1 MKKITLTVAALLGWF
16 GSVSAQIQDSVANG
30 YKAKKLKIEEINF
43 VSGYYN
49 QTGNNSAITGGIG
62 TEKLFDV
69 ANSLEIKLT
78 KTDRRNRVHTI
89 SGELNIDFYSS
100 ASQDN
105 IDPLTISSASK
116 SDTHIYPTISWNMKN
131 DQNHTNRGAMFSYST
146 EYDYKSLGFNVNFS
160 KSSKDNNREITFKAG
175 TYQDT
180 YTAILPSEL
189 RPNGYSSGAEG
200 DKSNLYH
207 KPRNT
212 YNGSVSLSQIVNKR
226 LQLLV
231 IVEPTYQEGLLSTPF
246 HRTYF
251 SDGSEKVEKLP
262 GTRFK
267 LPVGLRGSYFLGD
280 KIIIRTFYRFYADN
294 WGMKAHTF
302 SLETPIKI
310 TPFVSLSPFYRFNT
324 QSSIRYFAPYMQ
336 HNPNAAYYSSD
347 YDLSAFQSHF
357 VGSGIRLAPPG
368 GIMGIRHFASVELR
382 YGHFYRN
389 AGTGMQANIIT
400 LAAKFK

>member
-1 MKKITLTVAALLGWF
+1 MKKITLTVAALLGLS
-16 GSVSAQIQDSVANG
+16 GMVSAQVRDSIPTD
-30 YKAKKLKIEEINF
+30 YKAKKLKIEEVNF
-43 VSGYYN
+43 VSGYYSQN
-49 QTGNNSAITGGIG
+49 GNNSAITGGTG
-62 TEKLFDV
+62 TEKLFDL
-69 ANSLEIKLT
+69 ANSLEVKLT
-78 KTDRRNRVHTI
+78 KTDRLNRIHTI
-89 SGELNIDFYSS
+89 SADVNIDYYSS

-105 IDPLTISSASK
+105 IDPLTISGASRT
-116 SDTHIYPTISWNMKN
+116 DTHLYPSISWNMKN
-131 DQNHTNRGAMFSYST
+131 EQNRTNRGAMFSYST
-146 EYDYKSLGFNVNFS
+146 EYDYKSLGFNANFS

-180 YTAILPSEL
+180 YIAILPSEL

-226 LQLLV
+226 LQILFIL
-231 IVEPTYQEGLLSTPF
+231 EPTYQEGLLSTPF

-251 SDGSEKVEKLP
+251 TDGSEKVEKLP
-262 GTRFK
+262 GSRVKIPIGF
-267 LPVGLRGSYFLGD
+267 RGSYFAGD
-280 KIIIRTFYRFYADN
+280 KVIIRTFYRFYTDN

-302 SLETPIKI
+302 SLETPVKI
-310 TPFVSLSPFYRFNT
+310 TPFVSVSPFYRFNS
-324 QSSIRYFAPYMQ
+324 QSAVRYFSPYMK
-336 HNPNAAYYSSD
+336 HDPSSEYYTSD

-368 GIMGIRHFASVELR
+368 GIMGVRHFASLELR

>member
-1 MKKITLTVAALLGWF
+1 MKKITFTVAALLGLF
-16 GSVSAQIQDSVANG
+16 GSLAAQVQDSVSSA
-30 YKAKKLKIEEINF
+30 YKAKKLKIEEVNF
-43 VSGYYN
+43 VSGYYSQN
-49 QTGNNSAITGGIG
+49 GNNSAITGGIG

-78 KTDRRNRVHTI
+78 KTDRFNRVHTI
-89 SGELNIDFYSS
+89 AADVNIDYYSS

-105 IDPLTISSASK
+105 IDPLTISGASRT
-116 SDTHIYPTISWNMKN
+116 DTHIYPTISWNMKN

-146 EYDYKSLGFNVNFS
+146 EYDYKSYGFNFNFS

-200 DKSNLYH
+200 DKANLYH

-212 YNGSVSLSQIVNKR
+212 YNSSVSLSQIVNRR
-226 LQLLV
+226 LQVLL

-251 SDGSEKVEKLP
+251 TDGSERVEKLP
-262 GTRFK
+262 GSRIK
-267 LPVGLRGSYFLGD
+267 IPIGLRGSYFMGD
-280 KIIIRTFYRFYADN
+280 KVIIRTFYRFYADN

-302 SLETPIKI
+302 SLEMPVKI
-310 TPFVSLSPFYRFNT
+310 TPFVSLSPFYRFNS
-324 QSSIRYFAPYMQ
+324 QSAIRYFAPYMQ
-336 HNPNAAYYSSD
+336 HDPGSEYYSSD
-347 YDLSAFQSHF
+347 YDLSSFQSHF
-357 VGSGIRLAPPG
+357 VGSGIRFAPPG
-368 GIMGIRHFASVELR
+368 GIAGIRHFASLEFR

-389 AGTGMQANIIT
+389 AGTGMQSNILT